1 MSAAAAGEARAS
13 ALAAPNIALR
23 IYIIHSLFLV
33 RLFVARQ
40 SKRGNPLLGS

>member
-13 ALAAPNIALR
+13 ALAAPNR
-23 IYIIHSLFLV
+23 FTHIHYSLFLV